1 MTSTFQITRRS
12 TPTYPADLVR
22 HPKLIWI
29 GKPTDDN
36 PQTRP
41 FAHIFRSDPLA
52 VAPPSFSSIL
62 LQPRPQAIIQMT
74 ENSNET
80 SSSSTLSTP
89 EADVGYQD
97 EWDDMRIIEANKSDD
112 DWTEARR
119 KPAKKVI
126 ANAGGGGGG
135 RKRERSGRRGLAGT
149 NNNPSSSG
157 RDKDRRNKRGGKG
170 RRDRERESMNVRDL
184 KPRPCH
190 SHYLSEYSPFLPAFS
205 GSVQRDKKRER
216 LMERSK
222 RMHKRR
228 LPLRP
233 SIRSVPHPLSL
244 LTLMSRTKHEPMR

>member
-1 MTSTFQITRRS
+1 
-12 TPTYPADLVR
+12 
-22 HPKLIWI
+22 
-29 GKPTDDN
+29 
-36 PQTRP
+36 
-41 FAHIFRSDPLA
+41 
-52 VAPPSFSSIL
+52 
-62 LQPRPQAIIQMT
+62 MT

-97 EWDDMRIIEANKSDD
+97 NEWDDNDMRIIEANKSDD
-112 DWTEARR
+112 DWTEARK

-126 ANAGGGGGG
+126 ANAGDGG
-135 RKRERSGRRGLAGT
+135 RGRERERSGRRGLAGT

-205 GSVQRDKKRER
+205 GSVQRDKKRVGTDEKVQKDVQTTTATTATN
-216 LMERSK
+216 SVSPSP
-222 RMHKRR
+222 
-228 LPLRP
+228 PLF
-233 SIRSVPHPLSL
+233 
-244 LTLMSRTKHEPMR
+244 TDTNEQN

>member
-1 MTSTFQITRRS
+1 
-12 TPTYPADLVR
+12 
-22 HPKLIWI
+22 
-29 GKPTDDN
+29 
-36 PQTRP
+36 
-41 FAHIFRSDPLA
+41 
-52 VAPPSFSSIL
+52 
-62 LQPRPQAIIQMT
+62 MT

-80 SSSSTLSTP
+80 SSASTLSTP

-97 EWDDMRIIEANKSDD
+97 NEWDDNDMRIIEANKSND

-135 RKRERSGRRGLAGT
+135 RERERSGRRGLAGT

-233 SIRSVPHPLSL
+233 PIRSVPHLLSS
-244 LTLMSRTKHEPMR
+244 LTLMSRTKHESMR

>member
-41 FAHIFRSDPLA
+41 FAHIFRSDPLP

-97 EWDDMRIIEANKSDD
+97 NDWDDMRIIEANKSDD

-126 ANAGGGGGG
+126 ANAGGGG
-135 RKRERSGRRGLAGT
+135 RERERSGRRGLAGT

-190 SHYLSEYSPFLPAFS
+190 SHYLSKY
-205 GSVQRDKKRER
+205 
-216 LMERSK
+216 
-222 RMHKRR
+222 
-228 LPLRP
+228 
-233 SIRSVPHPLSL
+233 
-244 LTLMSRTKHEPMR
+244 